1 MTKNNQEGAVTVE
14 QRAGVALLTLT
25 RPEKLNSLSLFMKD
39 ELKRIL
45 QELESDEDL
54 RAVIVTGAG
63 DRAFCAGTDI
73 ADMAHLDPV
82 GAKAFAQQGQQLG
95 DQFERFPVPVIAAI
109 NGLAAG
115 GGTELA
121 LGCHLR
127 IAANH
132 ARFSLP
138 ELKLGIIPGY
148 GGTQRLMRV
157 VGEGRALEMMLTGE
171 SISADTALRA
181 GLLNR
186 VVEAAD
192 LMPEAEKLAGQIARL
207 APLAIRTCLQAV
219 IGGRELN
226 LEAGLALERELF
238 SSLFETEDV
247 REGTSAFLEK
257 RAPRFK
263 GR

>member
-1 MTKNNQEGAVTVE
+1 MTENNNEGQIRME
-14 QRAGVALLTLT
+14 RRDGVALLILT
-25 RPEKLNSLSLFMKD
+25 RPEKLNALSLFMKD

-45 QELESDEDL
+45 LELESDEEL

-63 DRAFCAGTDI
+63 ERAFCAGTDI
-73 ADMAHLDPV
+73 ADMAHLDPA
-82 GAKAFAQQGQQLG
+82 GAKVFAQQGQQLG

-171 SISADTALRA
+171 SISADDALRA
-181 GLLNR
+181 GLVNR
-186 VVEAAD
+186 VVEPAD
-192 LMPEAEKLAGQIARL
+192 LMPEAEKLARQIARL

-219 IGGRELN
+219 IGGRELS

-238 SSLFETEDV
+238 SSLFVTEDV

-257 RAPRFK
+257 RVAKFK

>member
-1 MTKNNQEGAVTVE
+1 M
-14 QRAGVALLTLT
+14 ALIWLA
-25 RPEKLNSLSLFMKD
+25 RPEKLNALSLFMKD
-39 ELKRIL
+39 ELSRIL
-45 QELESDEDL
+45 HDLANDNEL
-54 RAVIVTGAG
+54 RAVIITGEG
-63 DRAFCAGTDI
+63 ERAFCAGTEIGDL
-73 ADMAHLDPV
+73 AHLDPLA
-82 GAKAFAQQGQQLG
+82 AKAFAEQGQRLGNQL
-95 DQFERFPVPVIAAI
+95 ESFPVPVIAAI

-127 IAANH
+127 IASSA

-157 VGEGRALEMMLTGE
+157 VGEGRALEMMLTGA
-171 SISADTALRA
+171 SISAAEAYRA
-181 GLLNR
+181 GLVNR
-186 VVEAAD
+186 VVEPAD
-192 LMPEAEKLAGQIARL
+192 VIKEAEKLAGEIARM

-238 SSLFETEDV
+238 SSLFVTEDV

-257 RAPRFK
+257 RTPVFK
-263 GR
+263 GK

>member
-1 MTKNNQEGAVTVE
+1 MTEKSNQGSITLERRGPT
-14 QRAGVALLTLT
+14 ALISFT
-25 RPEKLNSLSLFMKD
+25 RPEKLNALSLYMKD

-45 QELESDEDL
+45 QELANDSEL
-54 RAVIVTGAG
+54 RAVIITGAG
-63 DRAFCAGTDI
+63 ERAFCAGTEI
-73 ADMAHLDPV
+73 ADMAHLDPL
-82 GAKAFAQQGQQLG
+82 GAKAFAEQGQQLG
-95 DQFERFPVPVIAAI
+95 DQLERFPVPVIAAI
-109 NGLAAG
+109 NGIAAG

-127 IAANH
+127 IASSQ

-157 VGEGRALEMMLTGE
+157 VGEGRALEMMLTGA
-171 SISADTALRA
+171 SISAEAALRA
-181 GLLNR
+181 GLVNR
-186 VVEAAD
+186 VVEPGE
-192 LMPEAEKLAGQIARL
+192 LMPEAEKLAGEIARM

-219 IGGRELN
+219 IGGRELD

-238 SSLFETEDV
+238 SSLFVTEDV

-257 RAPRFK
+257 RAPVFK

>member
-1 MTKNNQEGAVTVE
+1 
-14 QRAGVALLTLT
+14 
-25 RPEKLNSLSLFMKD
+25 
-39 ELKRIL
+39 
-45 QELESDEDL
+45 
-54 RAVIVTGAG
+54 
-63 DRAFCAGTDI
+63 
-73 ADMAHLDPV
+73 
-82 GAKAFAQQGQQLG
+82 
-95 DQFERFPVPVIAAI
+95 
-109 NGLAAG
+109 
-115 GGTELA
+115 LA

-127 IAANH
+127 IAANR

-157 VGEGRALEMMLTGE
+157 VGQGRALEMMLTGE
-171 SISADTALRA
+171 SISAGDALST
-181 GLLNR
+181 GLVNR

-192 LMPEAEKLAGQIARL
+192 LMAEAEKLAGQIARL

-257 RAPRFK
+257 RAAKFK